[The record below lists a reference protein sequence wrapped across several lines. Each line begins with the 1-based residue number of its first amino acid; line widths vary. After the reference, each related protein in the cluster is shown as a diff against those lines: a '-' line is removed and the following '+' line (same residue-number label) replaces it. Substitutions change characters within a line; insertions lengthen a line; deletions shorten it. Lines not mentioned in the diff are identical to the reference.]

1 MYNFSGVFY
10 RIWGV
15 CGIMFALGIVCI
27 VLEKLHKEKL
37 EKEEFKIKNCKAGL
51 CLIAVAVC
59 FSLVYGSRI
68 LFPDV
73 SSYTGEFIYSQRDS
87 SVAPP
92 LPLTDEYVFWNGEG
106 YKFGFYLDVLSKK
119 EIFPYE
125 FEKSQQYTIYYDKL
139 TKVIVYVEVVE

>member
-15 CGIMFALGIVCI
+15 CGILLLVGILCI
-27 VLEKLHKEKL
+27 LVERPWAKKVTLKDL
-37 EKEEFKIKNCKAGL
+37 KAGL
-51 CLIAVAVC
+51 LITVFAIGLG
-59 FSLVYGSRI
+59 LVYTSRI

-73 SSYTGEFIYSQRDS
+73 LSYTGDFVDTHRNSR
-87 SVAPP
+87 VAPP

-106 YKFGFYLDVLSKK
+106 KRQVFYLDFFSKK

-125 FEKSQQYTIYYDKL
+125 FEYGRQYTIYYDDF
-139 TKVIVYVEVVE
+139 TNVIVKVEPVE